1 MSLKK
6 ITLSIGSIQ
15 LLLLLYSCGKT
26 AEVKFGNQI
35 WMRDNLNVEVF
46 SNGDTI
52 LEAQSQEEWNLAGAN
67 KTPAWCSY
75 NSDSKNDTIYGKL
88 YNWYA
93 VNDSRKLAPKGWH
106 VPSENETMKLRE
118 KLQFTTNQREKL
130 ISLGQQLILE
140 EHKYDLN
147 YIQGDLGYDLNYSP
161 TGVYRSD
168 VDFRISEYVYAL
180 FWTSTEAYDDEANSC
195 EISARDDEHIMR
207 RMPGQPLMKSWSDKK
222 CFGFNVKC
230 IKD

>member
-1 MSLKK
+1 
-6 ITLSIGSIQ
+6 
-15 LLLLLYSCGKT
+15 
-26 AEVKFGNQI
+26 
-35 WMRDNLNVEVF
+35 MRDNLNVEVF

-130 ISLGQQLILE
+130 ISLKI
-140 EHKYDLN
+140 
-147 YIQGDLGYDLNYSP
+147 
-161 TGVYRSD
+161 
-168 VDFRISEYVYAL
+168 
-180 FWTSTEAYDDEANSC
+180 
-195 EISARDDEHIMR
+195 
-207 RMPGQPLMKSWSDKK
+207 
-222 CFGFNVKC
+222 
-230 IKD
+230 